1 MRAERRK
8 CLYGAQFQPVLG
20 TDLNSCDSGSEW
32 TGSEEFSL
40 APAQDQYWGFLEA
53 HCKESRDTSSLD
65 YQGLIRLLD
74 EELGRRLLKV
84 SRNPCS
90 GDSSQRSSAS
100 LARSDGFL
108 QECRVCP
115 LNCHGCADSTEEAQR
130 PRPRSLDSGVSA
142 KRVKK
147 RIWSSVLD
155 LGRKA
160 GKKLLRSD
168 ANNRGAR
175 RLISPWA
182 PSRSRHNPQRPGEE
196 QIWDQDNDARLGCG
210 SHYSYS
216 LTDDTRSETFSLGS
230 SLSSFI
236 LDEIKPETLPSNS
249 SKLTLQFTPSI
260 RIALSRASSRTRYQT
275 FTMEPPRVSRF
286 LDPSSALAAISRH
299 KAEAIR
305 LAREQGAAVRE
316 MCRRAKTE
324 PPPYEFEEL
333 IGKGAYGRVYKGH
346 QLPSRQVVALKVLD
360 IDSLDYK
367 SVRDFK
373 DESIKDFIHETK
385 VMKQVKDAG
394 AKNIN
399 EIIEAVSI
407 HSQLWLVC
415 EYCPGGSVRTLMRA
429 TGDRL
434 EEKFA
439 IPVARELAAGLRAIH
454 DAGIIHRDI
463 KAANVLIHEE
473 GRLQICDF
481 GVAGVLQSQM
491 DKRSTWIGTPHWMP
505 PEMFTGGQGHQY
517 SSEID
522 VWAYGCTL
530 FEIATGNPPNANLRE
545 RMQIGRQLNRNTPKL
560 ADSDKYGEG
569 LKELVAFAL
578 NSDPLSRPT
587 MTDIMQHP
595 YIANSEEEYPTS
607 SLSELVRIYYQW
619 SQRGGQRISLFHPG
633 GAAAAEVPED
643 ESDIEEDWN
652 FSTTDDFERRFSVI
666 DLDQLA
672 ASLAEMEHEINDTGD
687 QSQPES
693 TEEAS
698 DTEMTEHD
706 KANFDERVRRGAAA
720 MEGLFDEEKPSYKYE
735 TKNDFVPIEEK
746 APVSDLPLR
755 TDTDR
760 SSVTSTFIDIDI
772 GSFDSSHYAAGATT
786 AQPFQ
791 LADADTIRAN
801 RSSGRQNRSSNEARS
816 RSSSSGVSSTFDSQ
830 DTFQP
835 RSGPRPPTMDWKF
848 PVFMSAPEEEPEID
862 SGAEAESESEP
873 DHIQDAHTPLGFD
886 PSEKRAT
893 MDWTFPV
900 MGTADDETTSEAS
913 SAAASPRHDTL
924 KASTSN
930 IDLSESEPVESRPST
945 SQSNIS
951 TSSDTDY
958 DPFRFDRPP
967 TPPEGLPVRPQ
978 TFTDNDF
985 PEILTSGYNRSSQS
999 SILEGPGPDEEEE
1012 DTTTSWQNTMNINTT
1027 APPPY
1032 SEPFPTAIPSKE
1044 IDAARQFPFPTADD
1058 SPMSEPLPT
1067 ARYDPHPHPQSH
1079 PPSYHTSRSRSS
1091 LQAQGGQ
1098 QQQHLHL
1105 HPIQFPDLISPRLEV
1120 LMDGAG
1126 EAAVTA
1132 ELDRLLGD
1140 FLDAL
1145 SATGEA
1151 LGRTKIGVGVRE
1163 AAVAEKEE

>member
-1 MRAERRK
+1 M
-8 CLYGAQFQPVLG
+8 
-20 TDLNSCDSGSEW
+20 
-32 TGSEEFSL
+32 
-40 APAQDQYWGFLEA
+40 
-53 HCKESRDTSSLD
+53 
-65 YQGLIRLLD
+65 
-74 EELGRRLLKV
+74 
-84 SRNPCS
+84 
-90 GDSSQRSSAS
+90 
-100 LARSDGFL
+100 
-108 QECRVCP
+108 
-115 LNCHGCADSTEEAQR
+115 
-130 PRPRSLDSGVSA
+130 
-142 KRVKK
+142 
-147 RIWSSVLD
+147 
-155 LGRKA
+155 
-160 GKKLLRSD
+160 
-168 ANNRGAR
+168 
-175 RLISPWA
+175 
-182 PSRSRHNPQRPGEE
+182 E
-196 QIWDQDNDARLGCG
+196 Q
-210 SHYSYS
+210 
-216 LTDDTRSETFSLGS
+216 
-230 SLSSFI
+230 
-236 LDEIKPETLPSNS
+236 
-249 SKLTLQFTPSI
+249 
-260 RIALSRASSRTRYQT
+260 
-275 FTMEPPRVSRF
+275 PRVSRF
-286 LDPSSALAAISRH
+286 LDPSSAVAAITKH

-316 MCRRAKTE
+316 LCRRAKTE
-324 PPPYEFEEL
+324 APPYEFEEL

-367 SVRDFK
+367 SVRDFR

-385 VMKQVKDAG
+385 VMKQVKDSG

-399 EIIEAVSI
+399 AIIEAVSI
-407 HSQLWLVC
+407 HAQLWLVC

-530 FEIATGNPPNANLRE
+530 FEMATGNPPNANLRE

-560 ADSDKYGEG
+560 ADGDKYPEG
-569 LKELVAFAL
+569 LRDLVAFAL
-578 NSDPLSRPT
+578 NSDPIIRPA
-587 MTDIMQHP
+587 MSDIILHP
-595 YIANSEEEYPTS
+595 YIANSKEEYPTS

-619 SQRGGQRISLFHPG
+619 SQRGGQRVSLFHPG

-672 ASLAEMEHEINDTGD
+672 ASLAEMEQEINDTGS
-687 QSQPES
+687 QSGQDTDDEFG
-693 TEEAS
+693 

-746 APVSDLPLR
+746 APASDLPLR

-801 RSSGRQNRSSNEARS
+801 RSSGRQNRSSNEGRS
-816 RSSSSGVSSTFDSQ
+816 RSSSSGVSSTFDAQ
-830 DTFQP
+830 EAFQP

-848 PVFMSAPEEEPEID
+848 PSFTQTPEEPEADIDMNIDID

-873 DHIQDAHTPLGFD
+873 DHIQDNQPLTYQAD
-886 PSEKRAT
+886 KRAT
-893 MDWTFPV
+893 MEWTFP
-900 MGTADDETTSEAS
+900 MMSSTTDDETDSQAS
-913 SAAASPRHDTL
+913 SNAASPRHDTL
-924 KASTSN
+924 KADDPN
-930 IDLSESEPVESRPST
+930 PIVDEPTDSRPST

-958 DPFRFDRPP
+958 DPFRFDRPA
-967 TPPEGLPVRPQ
+967 TPPDGNTSRQ
-978 TFTDNDF
+978 QDF
-985 PEILTSGYNRSSQS
+985 VDHKYPELLTSVGYDRYSRSSV
-999 SILEGPGPDEEEE
+999 LEGPGPDEEDEE
-1012 DTTTSWQNTMNINTT
+1012 EEEKKQPQNQTQHPQSWQSSSETSE
-1027 APPPY
+1027 PLPY
-1032 SEPFPTAIPSKE
+1032 TEPFPTSIPSKE
-1044 IDAARQFPFPTADD
+1044 MHMTRPFPRADE
-1058 SPMSEPLPT
+1058 SPVSEPLPT
-1067 ARYDPHPHPQSH
+1067 ARYDPHPHPHPQSH
-1079 PPSYHTSRSRSS
+1079 PHQYPHPPHPRHSQSMHDLHPYPHPHPHRPAS
-1091 LQAQGGQ
+1091 LP
-1098 QQQHLHL
+1098 
-1105 HPIQFPDLISPRLEV
+1105 PIQFPDLLPPRLEV

-1132 ELDRLLGD
+1132 ELDRLLSD

-1151 LGRTKIGVGVRE
+1151 LSRTRIPAGVRE
-1163 AAVAEKEE
+1163 EAAVVSEKSE

>member
-1 MRAERRK
+1 
-8 CLYGAQFQPVLG
+8 
-20 TDLNSCDSGSEW
+20 
-32 TGSEEFSL
+32 
-40 APAQDQYWGFLEA
+40 
-53 HCKESRDTSSLD
+53 
-65 YQGLIRLLD
+65 
-74 EELGRRLLKV
+74 
-84 SRNPCS
+84 
-90 GDSSQRSSAS
+90 
-100 LARSDGFL
+100 
-108 QECRVCP
+108 
-115 LNCHGCADSTEEAQR
+115 
-130 PRPRSLDSGVSA
+130 
-142 KRVKK
+142 
-147 RIWSSVLD
+147 
-155 LGRKA
+155 
-160 GKKLLRSD
+160 
-168 ANNRGAR
+168 
-175 RLISPWA
+175 
-182 PSRSRHNPQRPGEE
+182 
-196 QIWDQDNDARLGCG
+196 
-210 SHYSYS
+210 
-216 LTDDTRSETFSLGS
+216 
-230 SLSSFI
+230 
-236 LDEIKPETLPSNS
+236 
-249 SKLTLQFTPSI
+249 
-260 RIALSRASSRTRYQT
+260 
-275 FTMEPPRVSRF
+275 MEPTRASRF
-286 LDPSSALAAISRH
+286 LDPTSAVAAITKH

-305 LAREQGAAVRE
+305 LAREQGTAVRE

-324 PPPYEFEEL
+324 TPAYEFEEL

-346 QLPSRQVVALKVLD
+346 QLPSREIVAIKVLD

-385 VMKQVKDAG
+385 VMKQVKDSG

-434 EEKFA
+434 EERFA
-439 IPVARELAAGLRAIH
+439 IPVARELATGLRAIH

-481 GVAGVLQSQM
+481 GVAGVLQSQQ

-505 PEMFTGGQGHQY
+505 PEMFSGSQTHQY

-530 FEIATGNPPNANLRE
+530 FELATGNPPNANLRE
-545 RMQIGRQLNRNTPKL
+545 RMQIGRQLNRKTPQL

-569 LKELVAFAL
+569 LKDLVSYAL
-578 NSDPLSRPT
+578 NSDPFTRPS
-587 MTDIMQHP
+587 MADILTHP

-633 GAAAAEVPED
+633 GAAAAEMPD
-643 ESDIEEDWN
+643 LRSDIDEEWN
-652 FSTTDDFERRFSVI
+652 FSTTDDFEKRFSVI

-672 ASLAEMEHEINDTGD
+672 ASLAEFEQEIKDAAK
-687 QSQPES
+687 QSEQEQADEP
-693 TEEAS
+693 A
-698 DTEMTEHD
+698 DTEMTEND

-735 TKNDFVPIEEK
+735 TKNDFVPIEQK

-801 RSSGRQNRSSNEARS
+801 RSSGRNTRSSNEGRS
-816 RSSSSGVSSTFDSQ
+816 RSSSSEVSSNLDVQ

-835 RSGPRPPTMDWKF
+835 RTGPRPPTMDWKF
-848 PVFMSAPEEEPEID
+848 PTFMTAPAEEAEPEPLPEVD
-862 SGAEAESESEP
+862 SGAEAESESELDLTQSSAP
-873 DHIQDAHTPLGFD
+873 AAFD
-886 PSEKRAT
+886 PAEKRAT
-893 MDWTFPV
+893 MEWTFPV
-900 MGTADDETTSEAS
+900 MTSLSTDDDIVRLSDVEEEPS
-913 SAAASPRHDTL
+913 SRNNTL
-924 KASTSN
+924 KASNSHPH
-930 IDLSESEPVESRPST
+930 IGEPRDLSLSRPST
-945 SQSNIS
+945 SASAQSSIS

-958 DPFRFDRPP
+958 DPFRFDRPA
-967 TPPEGLPVRPQ
+967 TPPDGVVADTE
-978 TFTDNDF
+978 TEY
-985 PEILTSGYNRSSQS
+985 PELLSSNRSSV
-999 SILEGPGPDEEEE
+999 IIEEGPGPDEED
-1012 DTTTSWQNTMNINTT
+1012 DTTPVWNHIHVTEPT
-1027 APPPY
+1027 PPY
-1032 SEPFPTAIPSKE
+1032 AEPFPTAIPHK
-1044 IDAARQFPFPTADD
+1044 DALHMQAFPFPTIDPHPSSTSD
-1058 SPMSEPLPT
+1058 GHGMGIVEPLHT
-1067 ARYDPHPHPQSH
+1067 ARYNPTVVAATAESQHNQPIPIKF
-1079 PPSYHTSRSRSS
+1079 PP
-1091 LQAQGGQ
+1091 LM
-1098 QQQHLHL
+1098 
-1105 HPIQFPDLISPRLEV
+1105 PPRLEV
-1120 LMDGAG
+1120 LMDGAA

-1151 LGRTKIGVGVRE
+1151 LSRTKVGSGSRRDTGRSNGHGHGST
-1163 AAVAEKEE
+1163 AEVSEYDLDGHERCI